1 MLTNRKGRERKLISL
16 SPDSITASPFQPRR
30 EFDYYELLELS
41 ASILRNGIIQPL
53 TVRKVG
59 ERYELISGERR
70 LRAAVIAGLKSVP
83 CILIHAGDRECSLM
97 CLIENIQRTDLGFF
111 EEAEGIRRLMDEFS
125 LSQQDVS
132 EKLGIAQSTL
142 SNKLRLLKLT
152 TEQRTRIT
160 AGGLTERHARA
171 IIRLPDEQR
180 DDVINRCLAEQLNVS
195 ETEGL
200 VEKLLNPPKPEIK
213 VKNKGSIGDYRILTN
228 SITKMVGTIRRSG
241 IEASSRKKETDSY
254 IEYIITVPKPKG
266 SATGTQMSVFDLIE
280 GG

>member
-1 MLTNRKGRERKLISL
+1 MLTNRRLKERKLITL

-41 ASILRNGIIQPL
+41 ASIQRNGIIQPL
-53 TVRKVG
+53 TVRRVS

-83 CILIHAGDRECSLM
+83 CILIDAGDRECSLM

-125 LSQQDVS
+125 LSQQEVS
-132 EKLGIAQSTL
+132 EKLGVAQSTL

-152 TEQRTRIT
+152 SEQRTRIT

-180 DDVINRCLAEQLNVS
+180 DDIINRCLAEQLNVN

-200 VEKLLNPPKPEIK
+200 VEKLLNPPKLESK
-213 VKNKGSIGDYRILTN
+213 SKNKGSIGDYRILTN

-241 IEASSRKKETDSY
+241 IDASSRKNETDNY
-254 IEYIITVPKPKG
+254 IEYIITVPKSKG
-266 SATGTQMSVFDLIE
+266 VKSGTQMSMFDLID
-280 GG
+280 

>member
-1 MLTNRKGRERKLISL
+1 MLTNRRLKERKLITL

-41 ASILRNGIIQPL
+41 ASIQRNGIIQPL
-53 TVRKVG
+53 TVRRVS

-83 CILIHAGDRECSLM
+83 CILIDAGDRECSLM

-125 LSQQDVS
+125 LSQQEVS
-132 EKLGIAQSTL
+132 EKLGVAQSTL

-152 TEQRTRIT
+152 PEQRTRIT

-180 DDVINRCLAEQLNVS
+180 DDIINRCLAEQLNVN

-200 VEKLLNPPKPEIK
+200 VEKLLNPPKLESK
-213 VKNKGSIGDYRILTN
+213 SKNKGSIGDYRILTN

-241 IEASSRKKETDSY
+241 IDASSRKNETDNY
-254 IEYIITVPKPKG
+254 IEYIITVPKSKCVK
-266 SATGTQMSVFDLIE
+266 SGTQMSMFDLID
-280 GG
+280 